1 MLFSW
6 DENKRREN
14 WELRKVDL
22 LEAALIFEDPE
33 VIESVD
39 PRNDYGEERI
49 QALGQV
55 DGTFYVV
62 VYTWCGDARHL
73 ITAWKVGE
81 NGRRRYEAAFARR
94 NQTDESKGP
103 HEEDPG

>member
-1 MLFSW
+1 MRFSW
-6 DENKRREN
+6 DEKKRQEN
-14 WELRKVDL
+14 WDLRKVDL
-22 LEAALIFEDPE
+22 LKAAQIFEDPE

-39 PRNDYGEERI
+39 PRKDYGEERI

-62 VYTWCGDARHL
+62 AYTWRGDTRHL

-81 NGRRRYEAAFARR
+81 NGKRRYQARFARR
-94 NQTDESKGP
+94 NQRDASAGTDQGN
-103 HEEDPG
+103 PG

>member
-6 DENKRREN
+6 DESKRREN
-14 WELRKVDL
+14 WEARKVDL
-22 LEAALIFEDPE
+22 LEAAPIVEDPE
-33 VIESVD
+33 VIELVD
-39 PRNDYGEERI
+39 PRNDYGEQRI

-62 VYTWCGDARHL
+62 AYAWRGDIRRL

-81 NGRRRYEAAFARR
+81 NGRRRSEAIFARR
-94 NQTDESKGP
+94 DQADAGEGSDEDDTG
-103 HEEDPG
+103 

>member
-6 DENKRREN
+6 DESKRRVN
-14 WELRKVDL
+14 WQLRKVDL

-33 VIESVD
+33 VVESVD
-39 PRNDYGEERI
+39 PRIDYGERRI

-62 VYTWCGDARHL
+62 AYTWRGRTRHL

-81 NGRRRYEAAFARR
+81 HGKRRYEAIFARR
-94 NQTDESKGP
+94 NQAVAGEGP
-103 HEEDPG
+103 DQGNTS

>member
-6 DENKRREN
+6 DESKRREN
-14 WELRKVDL
+14 WEARKVDL
-22 LEAALIFEDPE
+22 LEAALIFD
-33 VIESVD
+33 
-39 PRNDYGEERI
+39 GEQRI

-62 VYTWCGDARHL
+62 AYTWYGDIRHL

-81 NGRRRYEAAFARR
+81 NGRRRYEAIFARR
-94 NQTDESKGP
+94 DQADAGKGSDEDDTG
-103 HEEDPG
+103 

>member
-6 DENKRREN
+6 DDGKRQENLEV
-14 WELRKVDL
+14 RKVDL
-22 LEAALIFEDPE
+22 LEAVLIFEDPE

-39 PRNDYGEERI
+39 SRKDYGEQRI

-62 VYTWCGDARHL
+62 AYTWRGDTRHL

-81 NGRRRYEAAFARR
+81 HGKRRYKAIFARR
-94 NQTDESKGP
+94 DQADAGEGP
-103 HEEDPG
+103 DDGDTG

>member
-6 DENKRREN
+6 GEKKRQENS
-14 WELRKVDL
+14 ELRKVDL
-22 LEAALIFEDPE
+22 LEAALIFNDPE
-33 VIESVD
+33 VVESVD
-39 PRNDYGEERI
+39 PRKDYGEERT

-62 VYTWCGDARHL
+62 AYTWRGQIRHL

-81 NGRRRYEAAFARR
+81 DGKRRYETIFARR
-94 NQTDESKGP
+94 NQTDASTGVD
-103 HEEDPG
+103 EEDPG

>member
-6 DENKRREN
+6 DESKRQEN
-14 WELRKVDL
+14 WDLRKVDL

-55 DGTFYVV
+55 DGTFYLV
-62 VYTWCGDARHL
+62 VYTWREDTRHL

-81 NGRRRYEAAFARR
+81 NGKRRYEAIFARR
-94 NQTDESKGP
+94 DQGIAGEGPDEDDTG
-103 HEEDPG
+103 